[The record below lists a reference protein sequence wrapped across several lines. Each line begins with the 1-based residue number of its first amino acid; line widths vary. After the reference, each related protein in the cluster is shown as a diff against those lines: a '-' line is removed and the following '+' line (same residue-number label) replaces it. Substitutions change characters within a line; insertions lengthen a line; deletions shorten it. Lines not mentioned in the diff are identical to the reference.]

1 MSNNVILRLKS
12 VFFNIKYQEMCDDLP
27 TMYILHNKYPFMIIL
42 VRKMRRY
49 ALTNQKK
56 NQDATLPDMEVPNL
70 TPTNFEYWRTAFT
83 SVVGRQMILYG
94 ISLYLLLLIHN

>member
-12 VFFNIKYQEMCDDLP
+12 VLFNLKYQEMCDYLP

-42 VRKMRRY
+42 VRKMRLY

-56 NQDATLPDMEVPNL
+56 KIRMQLY
-70 TPTNFEYWRTAFT
+70 PTWKYP
-83 SVVGRQMILYG
+83 
-94 ISLYLLLLIHN
+94 ISLQLILNIGVPLLLV